1 MAHHPKDQ
9 EMTNNRYTLLS
20 RMDSHRRQQQIVNNK
35 LDNRRDNLDQR
46 RMLQYSMDNN
56 QMMMYRDNVHDM
68 RVMGMQ
74 QQQQGLQT
82 NLNRLDMNNQV
93 MRMNNR
99 QQMQQ
104 YRLDNDLNQM
114 QRMDMRLDNNMMRM
128 MTKREMQ
135 QYRLDND

>member
-1 MAHHPKDQ
+1 MDRHMQYRIMDQ
-9 EMTNNRYTLLS
+9 DQMMQQQQ
-20 RMDSHRRQQQIVNNK
+20 RMGLNQQQQIVNNM
-35 LDNRRDNLDQR
+35 LDNRRDNRNQR

-56 QMMMYRDNVHDM
+56 QMMMHRGNVHDM
-68 RVMGMQ
+68 RVMGM

-114 QRMDMRLDNNMMRM
+114 QRMDMRLENN
-128 MTKREMQ
+128 
-135 QYRLDND
+135 LDNLENNL